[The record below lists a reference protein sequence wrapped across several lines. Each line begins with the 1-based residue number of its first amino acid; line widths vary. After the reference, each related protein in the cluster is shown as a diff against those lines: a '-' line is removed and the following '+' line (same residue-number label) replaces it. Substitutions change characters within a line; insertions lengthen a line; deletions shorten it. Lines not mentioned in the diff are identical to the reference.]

1 MNRNT
6 STSITASLG
15 RFVEQFRF
23 EDIPQQGVQR
33 ATASILDAVGCAL
46 AGSGTHEA
54 IAVRGMISADG
65 GAPIAQLFGQS
76 MRAPAAAAALANAT
90 AGHALDYDDSS
101 PPMIGHPSVTLAS
114 VLFALGE
121 RDRRSGR
128 DVIAANVAGLDVG
141 ARLGRHLNP
150 SHYAAGWHATATLG
164 TLAGATAAA
173 HLLKLDAR
181 GARTA
186 VGIAASSAGGIRKNF
201 GSMVKPLHAG
211 FAARNGV
218 VAALLAANGLTA
230 DIDALDGERGFIEV
244 FKGADVPELGGVHFD
259 VAQPLEIVVSGVGIK
274 RYACCGCTHSALDA
288 LLELRDEHRIDA
300 KKVARIEC
308 TMNTLVPDILV
319 HHRPATPA
327 QAKFSMEYC
336 LAVALI
342 DGDCGMDQFTEARV
356 ADKAVRALLQRV
368 ELVVDAGIAYRNG
381 VYPGTVSIHFVDGT
395 CISRHADEAMG
406 HPDWPL
412 DLDGLRLKFMSC
424 ARRALSE
431 ERAAAA
437 FQALAGLEQVAEVNS
452 VTELLGAVSA
462 QAAVPK

>member
-1 MNRNT
+1 MSQNAT
-6 STSITASLG
+6 TALTASLG
-15 RFVEQFRF
+15 RFVEQLRF
-23 EDIPQQGVQR
+23 EDIPPQGVQR
-33 ATASILDAVGCAL
+33 AKASILDAVGCAL

-54 IAVRGMISADG
+54 IAVRAMISADG
-65 GAPIAQLFGQS
+65 SASIAQLFGHA
-76 MRAPAAAAALANAT
+76 MRAAPAAAAMANAT

-101 PPMIGHPSVTLAS
+101 PPMIGHPSVTLAA

-121 RDRRSGR
+121 REQRSGR
-128 DVIAANVAGLDVG
+128 DVIAAYVAGLDVG

-164 TLAGATAAA
+164 TLAAATAAA

-181 GARTA
+181 GVRTA

-230 DIDALDGERGFIEV
+230 DLDALDGERGFIDV
-244 FKGADVPELGGVHFD
+244 FQGADIPDLSAVSFD
-259 VAQPLEIVVSGVGIK
+259 VAQPLEIVASGVGIK

-288 LLELRDEHRIDA
+288 ILELRREHRIDP
-300 KKVARIEC
+300 KKVARVEC

-356 ADKAVRALLQRV
+356 ADKSVRALMQRV
-368 ELVVDAGIAYRNG
+368 EPVVDAAIAYRNG
-381 VYPGTVSIHFVDGT
+381 VYPGTVSIHFIDGT
-395 CISRHADEAMG
+395 SVAGHAEEAMG
-406 HPDWPL
+406 HPDKPL

-424 ARRALSE
+424 AQRALSAG
-431 ERAAAA
+431 RATAA
-437 FQALAGLEQVAEVNS
+437 FQALADLEQTSDVGRVAG
-452 VTELLGAVSA
+452 LL
-462 QAAVPK
+462 AAGSS

>member
-1 MNRNT
+1 MGQNAAKNT
-6 STSITASLG
+6 TLTASLG
-15 RFVEQFRF
+15 HFVEQLRF
-23 EDIPQQGVQR
+23 EDIPPQGVLR
-33 ATASILDAVGCAL
+33 AKSSILDAVGCAL

-54 IAVRGMISADG
+54 VAVRDMIGADG
-65 GAPIAQLFGQS
+65 GAPVAQVFGTA
-76 MRAPAAAAALANAT
+76 MRAPVAAAALANAT

-101 PPMIGHPSVTLAS
+101 PPMIGHPSVTLAA

-128 DVIAANVAGLDVG
+128 DVIAAYVAGLDVG

-164 TLAGATAAA
+164 TLAAATAAA

-181 GARTA
+181 GVRTA

-230 DIDALDGERGFIEV
+230 DLDALDGERGFVDV
-244 FKGADVPELGGVHFD
+244 FKGADAPELNGVNFD
-259 VAQPLEIVVSGVGIK
+259 VAQPLEIVASGVGIK

-288 LLELRDEHRIDA
+288 LLELRREHRIDA

-356 ADKAVRALLQRV
+356 ADKSVRALLQRV
-368 ELVVDAGIAYRNG
+368 EPVVDARIVYRNG

-406 HPDWPL
+406 HPDRPL

-424 ARRALSE
+424 ARRALPE
-431 ERAAAA
+431 DRATAA
-437 FQALAGLEQVAEVNS
+437 FRALADLDQAEDVNS
-452 VTELLGAVSA
+452 VTELLAGGSA
-462 QAAVPK
+462 